1 MTGNERIRLDLI
13 LNRSCVAVVIDE
25 SMLPLGIP
33 RNLFQHP
40 ALMFAFKGSGA
51 IICVRWGGRCRLWG
65 AHGRRQ
71 DPKTPVQQALM
82 RGLVT
87 A

>member
-33 RNLFQHP
+33 QKPF
-40 ALMFAFKGSGA
+40 S
-51 IICVRWGGRCRLWG
+51 
-65 AHGRRQ
+65 
-71 DPKTPVQQALM
+71 TPCLEKQTLCSE
-82 RGLVT
+82 L
-87 A
+87 